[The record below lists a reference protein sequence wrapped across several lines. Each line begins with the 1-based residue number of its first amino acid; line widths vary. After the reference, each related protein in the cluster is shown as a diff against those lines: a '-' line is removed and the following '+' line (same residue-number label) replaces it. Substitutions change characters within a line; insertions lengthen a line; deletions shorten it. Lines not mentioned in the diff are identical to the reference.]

1 MPISISKLKKTIK
14 KVNFSPPAEKEIF
27 NILDQV
33 RAQGKFTEDS
43 IEKILAIIDFEIVAG
58 EIEADLLEDIALEFK
73 NYATGIE
80 NEIESLL
87 SKVNSNL
94 EEDLTP

>member
-14 KVNFSPPAEKEIF
+14 KVNFSPPAEEEIF

-33 RAQGKFTEDS
+33 RARGKFTEDS